1 MALTPRGCGN
11 ASMCQARSADLDY
24 CRGLGAPMAGDD
36 DMRELIRGRRI
47 ADPDHRRSY
56 LDHVPETRTLA
67 PARAWRDEPVPSP

>member
-1 MALTPRGCGN
+1 
-11 ASMCQARSADLDY
+11 
-24 CRGLGAPMAGDD
+24 MAGDD